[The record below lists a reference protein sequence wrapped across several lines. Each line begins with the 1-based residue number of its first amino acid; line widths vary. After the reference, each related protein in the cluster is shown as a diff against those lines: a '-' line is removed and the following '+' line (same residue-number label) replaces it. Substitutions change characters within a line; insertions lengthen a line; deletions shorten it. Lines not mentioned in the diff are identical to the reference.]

1 MNNMDF
7 FVILSTCPDAETA
20 ARIGRTLVESA
31 LVACVNIVP
40 GLRSIYR
47 WNDAVQDEPEVLM
60 ILKTTGP
67 CLAAA
72 REMLLSLHPYQV
84 PEVVALPVVDGHDAY
99 LRWVSTSTRTPQA

>member
-7 FVILSTCPDAETA
+7 FVILSTCPEAETA